1 MKRQSIHSRPIPAE
15 GAHLVVI
22 IPAFNEE
29 MTIVRV
35 IQSIPRNIPGLRRT
49 DIVVIDDGST
59 DRTNAMAQEA
69 GAIVIAHHENC
80 GVGQSYSTGVHEA
93 LALGADIVV
102 NIDADGQF
110 SSSDIPLL
118 IQPILDNKA
127 ELVTASRFKDPSKT
141 PEMPLARLLGN
152 RLVSLIIS
160 LIVGR
165 RFYDVSCGFRAC
177 SRDAALHLNLTGK
190 FTYTQEMFLD
200 LAFKGI
206 HVVEVPVVVRGSREY
221 GQAKISSNLFGYA
234 NRAIRII
241 LRAYRDYWPW
251 RFFSSLALVCFVIAA
266 GTGGWMFYW
275 RLHHGTFSPHIW
287 AGFVGGFFFML
298 GMLFT
303 TMGMVADML
312 GMIRLNAE
320 RSLYFDKRHHY
331 DRQELERKAND

>member
-1 MKRQSIHSRPIPAE
+1 M
-15 GAHLVVI
+15 
-22 IPAFNEE
+22 
-29 MTIVRV
+29 
-35 IQSIPRNIPGLRRT
+35 
-49 DIVVIDDGST
+49 DIVVVDDGST
-59 DRTNAMAQEA
+59 DRTKALALEA
-69 GAIVIAHHENC
+69 GAKVVSHHENG
-80 GVGQSYSTGVHEA
+80 GVGQSYSTGIHEA
-93 LALGADIVV
+93 LSLGADIVV

-110 SSSDIPLL
+110 NAVDIPLL
-118 IQPILDNKA
+118 IQPILDGNA

-141 PEMPLARLLGN
+141 PDMSLSRLLGN

-177 SRDAALHLNLTGK
+177 SRDAALHLNLSGT

-206 HVVEVPVVVRGSREY
+206 HMVEVPVVVRGSREY

-251 RFFSSLALVCFVIAA
+251 KFFSSLALVCFVLAA
-266 GTGGWMFYW
+266 ATGGWLLYW
-275 RLHHGTFSPHIW
+275 RIHHGTFSPHIW

-298 GMLFT
+298 GMMFT

-312 GMIRLNAE
+312 RMIRLNAE
-320 RSLYFDKRHHY
+320 HILYFDKRRYY
-331 DRQELERKAND
+331 DDGPFKSGN

>member
-1 MKRQSIHSRPIPAE
+1 MKRQAIHSRPIPAE
-15 GAHLVVI
+15 GVHLVVI
-22 IPAFNEE
+22 IPSFNEE
-29 MTIVRV
+29 MTISRV
-35 IQSIPRNIPGLRRT
+35 IRGVPKNIPGVRHT

-59 DRTNAMAQEA
+59 DRTKALALEA
-69 GAIVIAHHENC
+69 GAKVVSHHENS
-80 GVGQSYSTGVHEA
+80 GVGQSYSTGIHEA

-110 SSSDIPLL
+110 NAGDIPSL
-118 IQPILDNKA
+118 IQPILDGKA

-141 PEMPLARLLGN
+141 PDMSLARLLGN

-177 SRDAALHLNLTGK
+177 SRDAALHLNLSGT
-190 FTYTQEMFLD
+190 FTYTQEMLLD

-206 HVVEVPVVVRGSREY
+206 HVVEVPVVVRGSREF
-221 GQAKISSNLFGYA
+221 GQAKISANLFGYA

-251 RFFSSLALVCFVIAA
+251 KFFSSLALACFVLAA
-266 GTGGWMFYW
+266 ATGGWLLYW
-275 RLHHGTFSPHIW
+275 RFHHGTFSPHIW

-298 GMLFT
+298 GMMFT

-312 GMIRLNAE
+312 RMIRLNAE
-320 RSLYFDKRHHY
+320 HILYFDKRRYY
-331 DRQELERKAND
+331 DDGPFKPGD

>member
-1 MKRQSIHSRPIPAE
+1 MKRRPINSRPIPAD
-15 GAHLVVI
+15 GVHLVVI

-29 MTIVRV
+29 MTISSV
-35 IQSIPRNIPGLRRT
+35 IRSIPMNLPGVRKT
-49 DIVVIDDGST
+49 DIIVVDDGST
-59 DRTNAMAQEA
+59 DRTKALALEA
-69 GAIVIAHHENC
+69 GAQVASHHENS

-93 LALGADIVV
+93 LTLGADIVV

-110 SSSDIPLL
+110 NANDIPLL
-118 IQPILDNKA
+118 IQPILDGKA
-127 ELVTASRFKDPSKT
+127 ELVTASRFKDPTKT
-141 PEMPLARLLGN
+141 PAMPLVRLMGN

-160 LIVGR
+160 LIIGR

-177 SRDAALHLNLTGK
+177 SRDAALHLNLTGT

-206 HVVEVPVVVRGSREY
+206 HVVEVPVIVRGDREY

-234 NRAIRII
+234 HRALRII

-251 RFFSSLALVCFVIAA
+251 KFFSTLALLCFLLATA
-266 GTGGWMFYW
+266 TGGWLLYW
-275 RLHHGTFSPHIW
+275 RIHSGTFSPHIW

-298 GMLFT
+298 GMMFT

-312 GMIRLNAE
+312 RMIRLNAE
-320 RSLYFDKRHHY
+320 HILYFDKRRYY
-331 DRQELERKAND
+331 DDGPYNAND